1 MFTKKLKLGI
11 YFAAAVFLTLGL
23 SVSLQSV
30 SASLFETSGT
40 SVHIGGS
47 AYNLADGYNS
57 LWGVLGTGS
66 SGTGS
71 FVLLQKSD
79 GTSYVDKFRIDHN
92 GNVTAAGIVTATS
105 FIYSSDRNLKQ
116 DIKAI
121 PNALD
126 KVLKLD
132 GVMFNWKEDGRP
144 DLGLIAQEV
153 EKVFPELVQTNGTTN
168 LKSVEY
174 GNLVAP
180 IIEAIKEQQRQIEE
194 LKNQNLKLQRQINAL
209 KR

>member
-11 YFAAAVFLTLGL
+11 YFAVAVFLTLGL

-30 SASLFETSGT
+30 SASLFETVGT
-40 SVHIGGS
+40 SVHIGNTGIS
-47 AYNLADGYNS
+47 VADGQNL
-57 LWGVLGTGS
+57 LWGELGAGS

-71 FVLLQKSD
+71 FVLLQKD
-79 GTSYVDKFRIDHN
+79 GADKFRVDHD
-92 GNVTAAGIVTATS
+92 GNVTATS
-105 FIYSSDRNLKQ
+105 FIYSSDRNLNQ
-116 DIKAI
+116 DIKVI

-132 GVMFNWKEDGRP
+132 GVMFNWKADNRP

-153 EKVFPELVQTNGTTN
+153 EEVFPELVHTNGATN

-180 IIEAIKEQQRQIEE
+180 IIEAIKEQQKQIEE
-194 LKNQNLKLQRQINAL
+194 LKNQNLQLQRQINGL
-209 KR
+209 KK